1 MDTYGGLFAGFDEGV
16 AAAFDDA
23 FSASFVS
30 EPCQKP
36 AGDVVALPA
45 K

>member
-1 MDTYGGLFAGFDEGV
+1 MDTYGGLFSGFDEGV
-16 AAAFDDA
+16 ATALDDA
-23 FSASFVS
+23 FSESFVS

-36 AGDVVALPA
+36 AGDVVALLT